1 MSHVWFVFP
10 EGEEKDE
17 EKGLMEDE
25 KCMCRVEK
33 RKAMKKMKCL
43 NDPEDERMQREKAW
57 MEMIMIIQKQ
67 QQQQQE
73 EEEEYEYLARK
84 RDHLKEGT
92 IQS

>member
-73 EEEEYEYLARK
+73 EEEEYEYFFQNQALPN
-84 RDHLKEGT
+84 LLLL
-92 IQS
+92 